1 MALQVAPGAAPVP
14 KGLVAVDDAGMDA
27 KTRLNQFCQRYCLR
41 PVTKNDIVYNSTK
54 FGPNQYQAIVQLN
67 CMDGQ
72 EYAGE
77 LASNQK
83 DAEKSAAQEAY
94 AAVMASLPQQQMPSK
109 PKKKSGTG
117 EKGSG
122 DDAQNPALTDKVRL
136 NALCMQITKRPL
148 QKGETLYESRA
159 LGLGKAPTGYQTT
172 VRLPCLPNEWSE
184 KMFAG
189 QVCTTKQA
197 AEQSAAGIALAAM
210 LVDPVLTELAA
221 KKAPASTEGGDGEG
235 GKKKKG
241 KGWKGWW
248 GPAVTGPDLPREP
261 VAQAVAATV
270 VEWKGNFGWVKPN
283 QPLDHAAAAKREGKV
298 YLHKQDLKNGK
309 ETLEEG
315 AAVIV
320 NVYSDAT
327 GLGAEEA

>member
-1 MALQVAPGAAPVP
+1 MAVAVPVP
-14 KGLVAVDDAGMDA
+14 KGLIVAPVEDAGMDA
-27 KTRLNQFCQRYCLR
+27 KTRLNQFCQRFCLR
-41 PVTKNDIVYNSTK
+41 PVTKKDIVYSSTK
-54 FGPNQYQAIVQLN
+54 FGHNQYQSIVRLN

-77 LASNQK
+77 LTTNPK
-83 DAEKSAAQEAY
+83 DAEKSAAQQAY
-94 AAVMASLPQQQMPSK
+94 AAVVASTPEFKQPAK
-109 PKKKSGTG
+109 KKKSPGEGKAKGTFPEG
-117 EKGSG
+117 E
-122 DDAQNPALTDKVRL
+122 NPALTDKVRL

-172 VRLPCLPNEWSE
+172 VRLPCLPNDWSE

-221 KKAPASTEGGDGEG
+221 KKAPAGGEG
-235 GKKKKG
+235 NGEGKKSKG

-248 GPAVTGPDLPREP
+248 GPAQTGPDLAREAVSQ
-261 VAQAVAATV
+261 VAVRATV
-270 VEWKGNFGWVKPN
+270 VEWKGNFGWVKTD
-283 QPLDHAAAAKREGKV
+283 QPIDHAAAAKREGKV

-309 ETLEEG
+309 ESLEEG
-315 AAVIV
+315 AVVMVTI
-320 NVYSDAT
+320 YSDST
-327 GLGAEEA
+327 GLGAEEAA